1 MGLHQFISGII
12 SQFVN
17 LGRNRTHVKL
27 AMRLIPGELHLVVGR
42 LDAEER
48 RAEEGFGV
56 GRSVR
61 FVQVRWSSRAL
72 QNRIGQGH
80 ESTVFAEPLCT
91 TAGCGLFEE
100 DSGGPRASFY
110 SFEIIMTHSYE
121 TVHSPHKKHS
131 MARLASIPGHRRK
144 GPLRPLGG
152 LQAKRCIKQNIQLTF
167 WIF

>member
-1 MGLHQFISGII
+1 M
-12 SQFVN
+12 N

-48 RAEEGFGV
+48 RTEEGFGV

-72 QNRIGQGH
+72 QDRIGQGH

-100 DSGGPRASFY
+100 DSGERRASFY

-121 TVHSPHKKHS
+121 TVHTPHKKQE
-131 MARLASIPGHRRK
+131 ARHLSHDLEGRAPF
-144 GPLRPLGG
+144 G
-152 LQAKRCIKQNIQLTF
+152 LWKA
-167 WIF
+167 

>member
-1 MGLHQFISGII
+1 MDLHQFISDII
-12 SQFVN
+12 VQFIN

-91 TAGCGLFEE
+91 TAGLFEE
-100 DSGGPRASFY
+100 DSGERRASFY

-131 MARLASIPGHRRK
+131 MVILWP
-144 GPLRPLGG
+144 
-152 LQAKRCIKQNIQLTF
+152 QLEKL
-167 WIF
+167 